1 MYAVTEAYQQA
12 IRAPVR
18 TERLR
23 GTLTLTDGTVRSFGP
38 ESLMS
43 GSVTLDTQCVN
54 GQELEFGC
62 VYLGQ
67 ASFQLRTD
75 LSRYKLYGA
84 RVSLTYGL
92 RLPDGSWA
100 DLPLGVYTV
109 AEAERTNLCVSI
121 HAYDNLLLLDRDYTG
136 PALQGTPYGMLSQI
150 AEHCGLELGV
160 TEADLAGQPNAAE
173 TFQLDT
179 QDGCATWRDCL
190 AAVAQVTGCFGA
202 VDRAGALVL
211 RPFGAQPCATL
222 GTGDRAGAAVA
233 DYVCR
238 YTALVVETGGRRL
251 VSRDPDD
258 AGGLT
263 MTITDAPLFAKGLA
277 ERAQAL
283 ADALFAHLQTLP
295 YVPASLTG
303 VADPALDC
311 GDRLTI
317 TEPGEASGQTSAQT
331 LVTHRV
337 WKFRGSSTLKGVG
350 KNPYLAAARDKGA
363 AALQQLQTDTVNNRL
378 IFYSFVNPA
387 AVTAGPGAEV
397 TAARVTFVTVEKT
410 GALFFAQLLVNAEP
424 DAPEPEDPDTGGAD
438 APADTGGQTGED
450 TGEDAGEDA
459 GDGGESAAPAEPP
472 SLLLEVRYYLNGS
485 PVTGFAPVQ
494 RLTAG
499 PRILALFY
507 PFTEL
512 EADTSNR
519 FEVRLAVTGGTV
531 TLAAG
536 GLRGVITG
544 QGMAGGPV
552 WDGTLQAEDAL
563 GPAAWQRRPLTA
575 GPLQDQ
581 PALHAAAPASA
592 AGRDTLPALAWAP
605 AALVLQD
612 LQAESPAIQ
621 QEEV

>member
-1 MYAVTEAYQQA
+1 M
-12 IRAPVR
+12 
-18 TERLR
+18 
-23 GTLTLTDGTVRSFGP
+23 
-38 ESLMS
+38 
-43 GSVTLDTQCVN
+43 
-54 GQELEFGC
+54 
-62 VYLGQ
+62 
-67 ASFQLRTD
+67 
-75 LSRYKLYGA
+75 
-84 RVSLTYGL
+84 
-92 RLPDGSWA
+92 
-100 DLPLGVYTV
+100 

-283 ADALFAHLQTLP
+283 ADALFAHLQTLA

-424 DAPEPEDPDTGGAD
+424 DAPEPEDPDTGTDD
-438 APADTGGQTGED
+438 AGTGGQTGE
-450 TGEDAGEDA
+450 
-459 GDGGESAAPAEPP
+459 P

-563 GPAAWQRRPLTA
+563 GPAAWQRRPLTT

-592 AGRDTLPALAWAP
+592 AGQDTLPALAWAP

>member
-92 RLPDGSWA
+92 QLPDGSWA

-277 ERAQAL
+277 ERAEAL
-283 ADALFAHLQTLP
+283 ADALFAHLQTLA

-410 GALFFAQLLVNAEP
+410 GALFFAQLLVSAEP
-424 DAPEPEDPDTGGAD
+424 DAPEPEEPDTGTDD
-438 APADTGGQTGED
+438 AGTGGQTGDGTDAGTD
-450 TGEDAGEDA
+450 TGTDAG
-459 GDGGESAAPAEPP
+459 GEPAAPAEPP

-563 GPAAWQRRPLTA
+563 GPAAWQRRPLTT
-575 GPLQDQ
+575 GPLR
-581 PALHAAAPASA
+581 PAGLHAAAPASA
-592 AGRDTLPALAWAP
+592 AGRDTLPTLAWAP

-612 LQAESPAIQ
+612 LQAENPAIQ